1 MTEIASESAPIK
13 TAKRAYHRKPLPPP
27 PPALPSPPSP
37 AVIALENEIVKLVGD
52 RLAANSEIAAA
63 MQAANE
69 ANSRLQVA
77 QTRLQQIEREVQYRI
92 ALTQQMK
99 GVQPNAQISSGV
111 EMAPAMMY
119 ENGFGVSIPAGVG
132 SIPAQGP
139 QRVVQVGP
147 RIRSESAE
155 AFRAEAI

>member
-1 MTEIASESAPIK
+1 MTEIASESVPNK
-13 TAKRAYHRKPLPPP
+13 PAKRAYHRKPVPPP
-27 PPALPSPPSP
+27 PPAPPSPPSP

-52 RLAANSEIAAA
+52 RLNANSEIAAA

-92 ALTQQMK
+92 QLTQQMK
-99 GVQPNAQISSGV
+99 GIAPQPVQEPWTQDLA
-111 EMAPAMMY
+111 
-119 ENGFGVSIPAGVG
+119 NGFGVSIPAGVS
-132 SIPAQGP
+132 SIPAMSAQP
-139 QRVVQVGP
+139 RIVHTAP

-155 AFRAEAI
+155 GFRAEAI